1 MVKPEAVAKYSPLG
15 PVRVL
20 IPEGKVSL
28 LLAALVAL
36 IAELAAGAA
45 GAAGEAAE
53 PAVLVVELL
62 VVLVVLVLE
71 ESLDLAVSDDLAGA
85 ALPLWDLA
93 ASLAKTGP
101 ATSKA
106 ITNMAN
112 NFLIGVLRR
121 KKIKG

>member
-15 PVRVL
+15 PLRVL
-20 IPEGKVSL
+20 TPEGRVSL
-28 LLAALVAL
+28 LLAVLVAD

-45 GAAGEAAE
+45 GEAVE
-53 PAVLVVELL
+53 PVVLVVELL
-62 VVLVVLVLE
+62 VVLVVLVVE

-85 ALPLWDLA
+85 ALPLWDLV

-112 NFLIGVLRR
+112 NFLIGMLRR
-121 KKIKG
+121 KRIKG